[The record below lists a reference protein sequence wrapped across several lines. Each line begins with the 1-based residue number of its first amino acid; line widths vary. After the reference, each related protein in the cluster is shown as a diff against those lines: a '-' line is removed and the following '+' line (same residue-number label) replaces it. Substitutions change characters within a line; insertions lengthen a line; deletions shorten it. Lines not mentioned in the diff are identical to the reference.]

1 MLNKLLGARIRPITG
16 YKGTGPQLL
25 ALERGEVDGAAMSLS
40 TVTVQ
45 RPNLLRDKEI
55 VILLQVGRER
65 HADLP
70 DVPLLS
76 DFMKSEE
83 DRLVLSLI
91 FDKYQMGRSF
101 FLPPGVPHDRV
112 EALRRAFDATMKDPA
127 LLAEAAAQKL
137 EINPLS
143 GAKAQALVARL
154 YAAPDHLVRQA
165 RDLLAAA
172 R

>member
-1 MLNKLLGARIRPITG
+1 
-16 YKGTGPQLL
+16 
-25 ALERGEVDGAAMSLS
+25 
-40 TVTVQ
+40 
-45 RPNLLRDKEI
+45 
-55 VILLQVGRER
+55 LLQVGRER

-76 DFMKSEE
+76 DFMKTEE

-101 FLPPGVPHDRV
+101 FLPPGVPQDRV

-143 GAKAQALVARL
+143 GAQAQALVARL
-154 YAAPDHLVRQA
+154 YAAPDHLVRKA
-165 RDLLAAA
+165 RNLLAAA
-172 R
+172 Q